1 MPEKCNF
8 CDNVYSNK
16 SNRARHERTVHAEG
30 KGIPVY
36 RCSICPVTR
45 RQLSEIESHLSDCHG
60 RYTNLCHY
68 CNLAFSDKNSF
79 NEHIRKQHVLPVL
92 DNSRVVN
99 PIVHQQG
106 QQQQQQ
112 QQEQEQEQQQ
122 QQQQQQQRGTL
133 TESAF
138 RRSLQSYRI
147 VDSNNTV
154 GLLDFMTAQRDEI
167 SDIIE

>member
-8 CDNVYSNK
+8 CDIVYSNK
-16 SNRARHERTVHAEG
+16 SNRARHERTVHADE

-36 RCSICPVTR
+36 HCSICPVTR
-45 RQLSEIESHLSDCHG
+45 RQLSEIQSHLSDCHG
-60 RYTNLCHY
+60 RFTNLCHY
-68 CNLAFSDKNSF
+68 CNLAFNDKNSF

-106 QQQQQQ
+106 QQQQQP
-112 QQEQEQEQQQ
+112 
-122 QQQQQQQRGTL
+122 GTL

-138 RRSLQSYRI
+138 GKSLQSYRI

-154 GLLDFMTAQRDEI
+154 GLLDFMTAQRD
-167 SDIIE
+167 